1 VKEDVLGIPRSHYI
15 KKERNLE
22 ILNIKGIPRGF
33 PTLAWVQEAQT

>member
-1 VKEDVLGIPRSHYI
+1 MFWAFLDLITS